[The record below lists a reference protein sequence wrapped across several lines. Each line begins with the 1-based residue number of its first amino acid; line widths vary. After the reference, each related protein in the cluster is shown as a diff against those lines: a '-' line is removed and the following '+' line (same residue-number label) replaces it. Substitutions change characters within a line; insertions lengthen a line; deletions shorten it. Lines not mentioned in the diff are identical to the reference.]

1 MVCTNLNLPAP
12 VFPFQMLPREPFC
25 ISIRLHTGFV
35 FSTRGSVNEG
45 RDPNQEW
52 KIYVEGP
59 SPGKP
64 HPSIHK
70 GLAESFVVFVFQEL
84 LEILILSFKKKIGEK
99 TFLSHFLIS
108 IGLLKLPVLIQSA

>member
-1 MVCTNLNLPAP
+1 MRGGTQIRNGKYMLRAPA
-12 VFPFQMLPREPFC
+12 LE
-25 ISIRLHTGFV
+25 
-35 FSTRGSVNEG
+35 N
-45 RDPNQEW
+45 
-52 KIYVEGP
+52 
-59 SPGKP
+59 P

-108 IGLLKLPVLIQSA
+108 IGLLKLPVLIRSA